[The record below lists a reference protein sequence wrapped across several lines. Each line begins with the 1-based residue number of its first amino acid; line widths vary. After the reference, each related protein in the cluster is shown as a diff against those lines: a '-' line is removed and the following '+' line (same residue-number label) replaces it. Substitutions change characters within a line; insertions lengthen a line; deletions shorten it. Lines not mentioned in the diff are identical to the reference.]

1 MLIQFELLLCLV
13 CLLLQFCRF
22 FVLLCHFFSN
32 LFFFLLPFFFLLTGP
47 RSIYARFL
55 ASLLFSFR
63 FFSTSECFVL
73 LLDTRTCSFFFLYV
87 CCFDLFLLQTT
98 CSLSLSLARSLSST
112 RCVSFPIWQFI
123 GDLYSCKC
131 YYCMFCLFPLLFYYM
146 YMYIY
151 LYIYV
156 YVYMYMYIISILILL
171 IQYLSFLFHFS
182 SLSTKLTRAS
192 AHMCWVCVSVCVL

>member
-22 FVLLCHFFSN
+22 FVLLCHFF
-32 LFFFLLPFFFLLTGP
+32 FKFVFFLLPFFFLLTGP

-73 LLDTRTCSFFFLYV
+73 LLDTRTCSFFLYV

-151 LYIYV
+151 LYICICIYV
-156 YVYMYMYIISILILL
+156 YVYNFYLDFAYTILFFFV
-171 IQYLSFLFHFS
+171 SLFFPID
-182 SLSTKLTRAS
+182 
-192 AHMCWVCVSVCVL
+192 

>member
-22 FVLLCHFFSN
+22 FVLLCHFFFQIC
-32 LFFFLLPFFFLLTGP
+32 FFFSFLFSSCLLGLVLFTHAFLLHCCF
-47 RSIYARFL
+47 RFV
-55 ASLLFSFR
+55 

-73 LLDTRTCSFFFLYV
+73 LLDTRTCSFFLYV